1 MAYYFCTGTGGG
13 GGGGAIVT
21 FTPKL
26 VFEESGI
33 SSLAWRDTGDTTSM
47 GVTSGTYTATAGE
60 KITVNSSNN
69 LCMYMPIDNSYFLFG
84 IRCKIDSN
92 FTPRNSNNWYECSC
106 ILGQELGGQQRDCA
120 IIIDKNGYFALGTG
134 NSDVN
139 STTVSALDGQ
149 EHELMMLVE
158 ADNIQL
164 YIDGVLQKKVNLAMA
179 GGQMIQIG
187 VFWNK
192 SSNITRVDGEIYAV
206 GYWTEIVPTMTYSLP
221 TL

>member
-1 MAYYFCTGTGGG
+1 MAFYRCTGSGG

-33 SSLAWRDTGDTTSM
+33 GSSAWRDTGDTTSM
-47 GVTSGTYTATAGE
+47 GVQSGTYTATAGE

-84 IRCKIDSN
+84 IRCKIDPNYS
-92 FTPRNSNNWYECSC
+92 PKQSNNWYDCSC

-120 IIIDKNGYFALGTG
+120 IIIDRNGYFALGTG

-139 STTVSALDGQ
+139 STNVSALDGQ

-164 YIDGVLQKKVNLAMA
+164 YIDGVLQKKVTIAMS
-179 GGQMIQIG
+179 GNQMIQMG

-192 SSNITRVDGEIYAV
+192 SSTNTRVDGEIYAV
-206 GYWTEIVPTMTYSLP
+206 GYWQAVYPTQQYSLP
-221 TL
+221 IL

>member
-1 MAYYFCTGTGGG
+1 MAYYFCTGSGS

-33 SSLAWRDTGDTTSM
+33 GSLVWRDTGDTTSM
-47 GVTSGTYTATAGE
+47 GVISGTYTATVGE

-84 IRCKIDSN
+84 IRCKIDPN
-92 FTPRNSNNWYECSC
+92 FTPRNFNNWYECSC

-139 STTVSALDGQ
+139 STTVSALDGL
-149 EHELMMLVE
+149 EHTLMMLVE
-158 ADNIQL
+158 ADNIRL
-164 YIDGVLQKKVNLAMA
+164 YIDGVLQKKVDIAMA
-179 GGQMIQIG
+179 GGQMIQMG

-192 SSNITRVDGEIYAV
+192 SNNNTRVDGEIYAV
-206 GYWTEIVPTMTYSLP
+206 GYWNEIVPTMTYSLP